1 MAASSS
7 QRSKRSEGAT
17 PTPVRPRR
25 RKQPSNT
32 TAKEGGGRNTK
43 QQSNN
48 ETIGGGDYSF
58 LGDDNDTI
66 MTDSSS
72 SQQGRVKVKA
82 GRDKE
87 NERNHRQL
95 KDKRTP
101 RDNLTT
107 ITTMQR
113 DTTKTAKAKGNNIDE
128 LNDAMARVSLGDNNN
143 NNKQREQ
150 VDTSFEPPPLEYTMD
165 TCPPLG
171 YGTNQLRI
179 STSTSTKDQL
189 LSTLQNSIQALANM
203 KGGQTTATIIDPTTY
218 RVLLKN
224 TTLLETIA
232 STSHSLTSSPS
243 IIIEEHS
250 NKLVD
255 VAKKCL
261 KALTSLTAN
270 DDGKK
275 KSIDNKVEL
284 ALLRIAI
291 HSLRSITPTLDFS
304 SESSSSSKSMYEM
317 VIKLFYHCVVIAG
330 DACHQKFLSF
340 GNNSSGGG
348 GGGSTKKEDNDVVG
362 VVLEYA
368 LLCLGSY
375 EGLGRLLNC
384 NSNSKQN
391 KTNKDGS
398 VAWDEMLPVPKNVG
412 ESFNSDTTT
421 PTPLPQKQL
430 VKIALESSQC
440 AASSLLYLSLV
451 ALHVNSSSSKS
462 SNKERGRE
470 WTIPNEFHFASGVIH
485 EMCSGKYSG
494 TPPMFQKILTNVTLP
509 YILHSLLETKG
520 SSSSKKNTVVTI
532 TNIDALRQV
541 KKVYRILWDGARS
554 MEEVGKLSNN
564 STTLRIG
571 SLNLYC
577 GAIIF
582 ILDALHQCFQLCN
595 TANLSDTDQ
604 SEVNAL
610 FDRATSS
617 AMKAAAVF
625 EKSAGLFATS
635 GKGSKQVE
643 SSSLTKD
650 KKALLQFHNV
660 VGTKLR
666 KCTLLCCGDASS
678 PVSAS
683 YFEYCTYRSVHLF
696 RLTGKYALSTFT
708 HKDAAKAMHL
718 DDDSLMT
725 MWTFFVVD
733 LSLQA
738 RHGMGSS
745 TAALSV
751 SEKEIELIISSF
763 EKRII
768 KASVTIQSRTR
779 SMLLLA
785 ELHKEATKILSS
797 TSDETNTEKGP
808 FLAVM
813 GSILD
818 RCMAPL
824 ELMLAKSQKD
834 ASRSMNFRLSS
845 SDIHAKS
852 ALFYTIA
859 SELSNVEEKERFFSK
874 SDSQLQRSFD
884 ILMKAISSIEDN
896 KIEDNTQCISA
907 VEMFAKVS
915 LISWF
920 LLVIV
925 QCVSN
930 ASSCNFPTRLQRS
943 LERGGHRSKHISLLW
958 RYCPRFQ

>member
-1 MAASSS
+1 MPRSSSSSSSSTTAASSSS
-7 QRSKRSEGAT
+7 QRSKKAEGAT

-25 RKQPSNT
+25 RKQPSNNT
-32 TAKEGGGRNTK
+32 TAKKGGGRNT
-43 QQSNN
+43 
-48 ETIGGGDYSF
+48 TIDGVGDYSF
-58 LGDDNDTI
+58 LGDDSNGII
-66 MTDSSS
+66 MMDGD
-72 SQQGRVKVKA
+72 SQQGRVKVNA
-82 GRDKE
+82 SGRDKE
-87 NERNHRQL
+87 NQMNQRPR

-101 RDNLTT
+101 RDSNLTT
-107 ITTMQR
+107 TTMQR
-113 DTTKTAKAKGNNIDE
+113 DNSKTAKTKGNNIDE

-143 NNKQREQ
+143 NNKKQREQ
-150 VDTSFEPPPLEYTMD
+150 DTSFEPPPLEYTMD

-171 YGTNQLRI
+171 YGANQLRI

-189 LSTLQNSIQALANM
+189 LATLQNSIQTLANM
-203 KGGQTTATIIDPTTY
+203 KGGQTAATTIDPTTY
-218 RVLLKN
+218 KLLLQN

-250 NKLVD
+250 SKLVD

-261 KALTSLTAN
+261 KALTSLTEEEK
-270 DDGKK
+270 GKK
-275 KSIDNKVEL
+275 KSNNSTSNDNDNKVES

-291 HSLRSITPTLDFS
+291 HSLRSITPTLDLS

-330 DACHQKFLSF
+330 DACHQTFQSF
-340 GNNSSGGG
+340 GNNS
-348 GGGSTKKEDNDVVG
+348 TKKKDNDVG
-362 VVLEYA
+362 VVLDYA

-384 NSNSKQN
+384 NSKQN
-391 KTNKDGS
+391 KTKKDGS
-398 VAWDEMLPVPKNVG
+398 VAWDEMLPVPKIG

-421 PTPLPQKQL
+421 TPLPQKQL

-440 AASSLLYLSLV
+440 AASSLLYLALV

-462 SNKERGRE
+462 SNEGRGRE
-470 WTIPNEFHFASGVIH
+470 WTIPNDFHFASNVIY

-509 YILHSLLETKG
+509 YILRSLLETKG
-520 SSSSKKNTVVTI
+520 SSSSKKNTVVTTI

-554 MEEVGKLSNN
+554 MEEVGKLSNH

-582 ILDALHQCFQLCN
+582 ILDALHQCFELCSS
-595 TANLSDTDQ
+595 TTNLSDTDQ
-604 SEVNAL
+604 GEVNAL

-625 EKSAGLFATS
+625 EKSAGIFATS

-643 SSSLTKD
+643 GSSSLAKN

-666 KCTLLCCGDASS
+666 KCTLLCGDAS
-678 PVSAS
+678 PLSAS

-708 HKDAAKAMHL
+708 LKDAAKAVNL
-718 DDDSLMT
+718 DDDCLMA

-768 KASVTIQSRTR
+768 NASMTIQSRAR
-779 SMLLLA
+779 SVLLLA
-785 ELHKEATKILSS
+785 ELHKEATKILSA
-797 TSDETNTEKGP
+797 TSDETNTEKGL

-834 ASRSMNFRLSS
+834 ASRCMNFRLSS
-845 SDIHAKS
+845 SDVHAKS

-859 SELSNVEEKERFFSK
+859 SEVSNVEEKERFSSK
-874 SDSQLQRSFD
+874 SDSQLQKSFD
-884 ILMKAISSIEDN
+884 ILMKVISSTEDN
-896 KIEDNTQCISA
+896 KIEGNTQCISA

-915 LISWF
+915 LTSCF

-925 QCVSN
+925 PCVSN
-930 ASSCNFPTRLQRS
+930 A
-943 LERGGHRSKHISLLW
+943 
-958 RYCPRFQ
+958 Y